1 MEGKLVVKN
10 AFWIIGGK
18 VIQSVIRL
26 VIGMLTARYLGPA
39 NYGIINYAAALVA
52 FVVPLMQLGMRST
65 IVNELIEKPE
75 KEGETLGTALCMCMC
90 SGILSILGITA
101 FVSIADKGDYTT
113 IIVCVLYSISLLFE
127 ALEMI
132 QYWFQSKLMSKYVSV
147 VALCSYVAVS
157 LYKVYLLVTD
167 KSVYWFSV
175 SQSLDFLIISV
186 SLIIIYNKIGSQ
198 KLTVSLERAKE
209 MFSVSKYYIVS
220 GMMVTVFA
228 HTDSIMIKL
237 MLGPSQAGYYA
248 AAVSCAGMIGFVFG
262 GIIDSVRPTI
272 LSAKKNNTADY
283 ESRLI
288 QLYSVIIYFSL
299 MVSLFICVLSK
310 IIVGILYGQAYSS
323 AASALKIVVWYT
335 TFSYMG
341 SVRNIWIIA
350 EKKQQYMWIINL
362 FGATVNI
369 VLNLIMIPIWGT
381 CGAAASSVATQIF
394 TNVGVCWLIKPL
406 RYNLNIVRSSLDT
419 GIILNLVKSL
429 KKI

>member
-101 FVSIADKGDYTT
+101 FVSVADKGDYTT

-381 CGAAASSVATQIF
+381 CGAAAASVATQIF

>member
-52 FVVPLMQLGMRST
+52 FVVPLMQLGLRST

-101 FVSIADKGDYTT
+101 FVSVADKGDYTT

-288 QLYSVIIYFSL
+288 QLYSVIIYSSL

-323 AASALKIVVWYT
+323 AVSALKIVVWYT

-369 VLNLIMIPIWGT
+369 VLNFIMIPIWGI
-381 CGAAASSVATQIF
+381 CGAAAASVATQIF

>member
-52 FVVPLMQLGMRST
+52 FVVPLMQLGLRST

-101 FVSIADKGDYTT
+101 FVSVADKGDYTT

-198 KLTVSLERAKE
+198 KLTVSLERARE

-288 QLYSVIIYFSL
+288 QLYSVIIYSSL

-323 AASALKIVVWYT
+323 AVSALKIVVWYT

-369 VLNLIMIPIWGT
+369 VLNFIMIPIWGI
-381 CGAAASSVATQIF
+381 CGAAAASVATQIF

>member
-52 FVVPLMQLGMRST
+52 FVVPLMQLGLRST

-101 FVSIADKGDYTT
+101 FVSVADKGDYTT

-381 CGAAASSVATQIF
+381 CGAAAASVATQIF

>member
-52 FVVPLMQLGMRST
+52 FVVPLMQLGLRST

-101 FVSIADKGDYTT
+101 FVSVADKGDYTT

-186 SLIIIYNKIGSQ
+186 SLITIYNKIGSQ

-299 MVSLFICVLSK
+299 SVSLFIFVLSK

-369 VLNLIMIPIWGT
+369 VLNFIMIPIWGI
-381 CGAAASSVATQIF
+381 CGAAAASVATQIF

>member
-52 FVVPLMQLGMRST
+52 FVVPLMQLGLRST

-101 FVSIADKGDYTT
+101 FVSVADKGDYTT

-262 GIIDSVRPTI
+262 GIIDSVRPMI

-299 MVSLFICVLSK
+299 MVSLFIFVLSK

-369 VLNLIMIPIWGT
+369 VLNFIMIPIWGT
-381 CGAAASSVATQIF
+381 CGAAAASVATQIF